1 MPVELR
7 SLEAIHFAS
16 AQQFDNDLRRVV
28 TYDERM
34 IDGARAPRVSRRRH
48 LGEHQEPDSPTG
60 VMVLVLAHCRRH
72 TAAGPLPPAALNVTL
87 TV

>member
-34 IDGARAPRVSRRRH
+34 IDGARAQGVKTASPR
-48 LGEHQEPDSPTG
+48 
-60 VMVLVLAHCRRH
+60 
-72 TAAGPLPPAALNVTL
+72 
-87 TV
+87 